1 MKPKTINIL
10 IIDDHEIIV
19 EGLSIRLNK
28 AIDNVKCFFANNA
41 RVAIN
46 LVTQNP
52 IDLVICDLSFR
63 NGSTL
68 DGFEIIKKIITLKPS
83 VKSVAHTS
91 FDTYR
96 VMKKA
101 IESGFDSFLD
111 KGCSYKDFSKTVKGV
126 LKQGN
131 FESETMKRIK
141 SKRYEYIKSVF
152 SDSFFG
158 IHQLSHKEIE
168 LVLQC
173 VNTTDRNILANRLHI
188 SPSTVDKHFS
198 NILNKLQ
205 LSNRKEITLFA
216 MEFKD
221 ELERLLDY

>member
-1 MKPKTINIL
+1 MNPKTINIL

-28 AIDNVKCFFANNA
+28 ALDNVKCFFANNA
-41 RVAIN
+41 RIAIS
-46 LVTQNP
+46 LVNQNP

-63 NGSTL
+63 NDSTL
-68 DGFEIIKKIITLKPS
+68 DGFEIIRKIKTLKPDI
-83 VKSVAHTS
+83 KSIAHTS
-91 FDTYR
+91 FDSYR
-96 VMKKA
+96 IMKKA
-101 IESGFDSFLD
+101 LKSGFDSFLD
-111 KGCSYKDFSKTVKGV
+111 KGCSYKDFSSTVKGV

-158 IHQLSHKEIE
+158 IHQLSQKEIE

-173 VNTTDRNILANRLHI
+173 VNTTDRNILANKLHI
-188 SPSTVDKHFS
+188 SPSTVDTHFS
-198 NILNKLQ
+198 SILNKLK
-205 LSNRKEITLFA
+205 LSNRKEISLFA
-216 MEFKD
+216 LEFKN
-221 ELERLLDY
+221 ELEHLLEY